1 MKTRIT
7 ELFGIEH
14 PIIQGG
20 MHHVGLA
27 EPEIQSRLLNAGA
40 IAHFQ
45 SPAEMG
51 QRVQQDYTRW
61 GQLIRDKHIASE

>member
-1 MKTRIT
+1 MVDRIAS
-7 ELFGIEH
+7 EVQHI
-14 PIIQGG
+14 
-20 MHHVGLA
+20 LA

-45 SPAEMG
+45 SPAGMG
-51 QRVQQDYTRW
+51 QRIQQDYTRW